1 MKGEEVKDKLKDC
14 DISLHELAKRMEMSH
29 QLLYQ
34 YMKSPDVKSS
44 LLEKIC
50 DALGVDMSFFY
61 GYKGVHNKNKDEIID
76 ALRTQLKDKDT
87 IIASKDELI
96 QLLQSK

>member
-34 YMKSPDVKSS
+34 HMKSPDVKTS

-61 GYKGVHNKNKDEIID
+61 NCKGISDKNKDEIIS
-76 ALRTQLKDKDT
+76 ALRTQLEDKDT
-87 IIASKDELI
+87 IIASKNELI
-96 QLLQSK
+96 RLLQQQ